1 MSGNNYNAK
10 LAERAESNF
19 EQIKES
25 LKGIYE
31 IFKISFDEN
40 DLFFRAG
47 LENIIGLY
55 KNFVEL
61 LLNDLGTKSL
71 SNKLLSSELK
81 LDIAL
86 DDCIK
91 K

>member
-1 MSGNNYNAK
+1 M
-10 LAERAESNF
+10 LAQRAEKNF

-25 LKGIYE
+25 LKGLYE
-31 IFKISFDEN
+31 IMKINFSEDDVYFS
-40 DLFFRAG
+40 LS

-61 LLNDLGTKSL
+61 LLNESGTKSL
-71 SNKLLSSELK
+71 SNKLMSSELK